1 MGVICNSMKNRVIKV
16 IIGIFLIFII
26 GLFIR
31 PQKVIYEAKIS
42 GKVIDEN
49 GIPIKNAVVSRIEEK
64 RWKNKQWGYEEHSEY
79 KSQTTKTDDNGNF
92 FLEQKSRI
100 DWFHTPL
107 DLPFAWCYADFEIS
121 KNGYETFKTKFDEYK
136 SYKKDGCY
144 ACEKIEFKPKITL
157 KKNYR

>member
-1 MGVICNSMKNRVIKV
+1 MKNRVIKV

-64 RWKNKQWGYEEHSEY
+64 RWKNKQWGLSLIH
-79 KSQTTKTDDNGNF
+79 
-92 FLEQKSRI
+92 I
-100 DWFHTPL
+100 
-107 DLPFAWCYADFEIS
+107 
-121 KNGYETFKTKFDEYK
+121 
-136 SYKKDGCY
+136 
-144 ACEKIEFKPKITL
+144 
-157 KKNYR
+157 